1 MSKYVID
8 SSTLTSIA
16 DAVREKGGTTEAIVV
31 SQIPDAILAIK
42 SGTESDY
49 PLITSDDLTLTGDLS
64 YLNKNGRWSWLFN
77 KYSDYITYNNV
88 TSVDYMHQN
97 ATNLTKAKTIGLGI
111 NEFEGCTNLNSVS
124 IDAQSSRFYCA
135 FKNCKNLET
144 VRPPYKNDT
153 ISILK
158 KDGSN
163 TVFDS
168 RYMFAN
174 CNKLKDLSANPSSY
188 TWKISAYSN
197 TSSSNT
203 FYLSYAFQNC
213 YALKSIPEGLL
224 AGICG
229 LSSTSPIFQNSS
241 SYAGETGSYTNA
253 FDGCLSLRHLN
264 VYCKDYYT
272 TSSGGIR
279 SSDLYSN
286 AFNRLA
292 MLNDIYFSSGSI
304 SSGGYVSS
312 RNDFTIDLSDVGYC
326 SNEADAAILTEL
338 YGNPVTIAE
347 EYEAQ
352 KDTSDWWT
360 TNPDYS
366 RFNLTSFKKAITYLP
381 RIKSGS
387 ATIKFKSGAGSGT
400 DGGGIDP
407 TQATTEIAYANQYG
421 WTVTFA

>member
-1 MSKYVID
+1 MA
-8 SSTLTSIA
+8 LTDKLTAIGNA
-16 DAVREKGGTTEAIVV
+16 IREKTGKSDLLTLDQMPTEIRSITT
-31 SQIPDAILAIK
+31 
-42 SGTESDY
+42 SGRYPEIEESD
-49 PLITSDDLTLTGDLS
+49 LVLTGDLS
-64 YLNKNGRWSWLFN
+64 SLNKNGRWSWLFN

-97 ATNLTKAKTIGLGI
+97 ATNLTKAKTKGIGI

-135 FKNCKNLET
+135 FKNCKKLET

-174 CNKLKDLSANPSSY
+174 CNKLKNMSGSSSY
-188 TWKISAYSN
+188 VWKVQAYSN

-203 FYLSYAFQNC
+203 FYLGYAFQNC
-213 YALKSIPEGLL
+213 YALKSIPDGLL

-241 SYAGETGSYTNA
+241 SYAGETGDYTNA
-253 FDGCLSLRHLN
+253 FDGCLSLRYLN

-272 TSSGGIR
+272 TSSGGIG
-279 SSDLYSN
+279 SSSLYTN

-292 MLNDIYFSSGSI
+292 MLGSIRFSSGSI
-304 SSGGYVSS
+304 SSGGYISA
-312 RNDFTIDLSDVGYC
+312 RNGFTIDLSDVGYC

-338 YGNPVTIAE
+338 YGNPVTTAE

-366 RFNLTSFKKAITYLP
+366 RFDLESFKAAITYLP
-381 RIKSGS
+381 RIKGGS

-421 WTVTFA
+421 WTVSFV